1 MSIRTFR
8 HNPSLCC
15 GGLLVSALLFV
26 AIFHG
31 WLSPYTPEQMDM
43 TRRLA
48 PPGAAHWLGTDNFGR
63 DLATRL
69 AWGAGLSLSIALGA
83 TAAAAIIGTAVGL
96 LCGYCRGAVDLML
109 MRVVDVL
116 LGFPSLILV
125 MALVAVLGPGP
136 RNLAVALAAVYWTQY
151 ARVARAAALSERER
165 DYVLAAEA
173 IGVSTLRILF
183 RHLLPNIAGPLLV
196 LATLGVGVAIV
207 SESGLSF
214 LGLGVQPPTPSW
226 GWTLAYG
233 LRYLRSDPWMSTAAG
248 LTIMITVA
256 GFNLLGDG
264 LRDLLDP
271 RTPTA
276 PTGRW
281 RLPGLQRPAF

>member
-1 MSIRTFR
+1 
-8 HNPSLCC
+8 
-15 GGLLVSALLFV
+15 
-26 AIFHG
+26 
-31 WLSPYTPEQMDM
+31 M

-69 AWGAGLSLSIALGA
+69 AYGAAVSLSIALGA
-83 TAAAAIIGTAVGL
+83 IAAAAIIGTGVGL
-96 LCGYCRGAVDLML
+96 LCGYCRGAVDLAL
-109 MRVVDVL
+109 MRVVDIV

-136 RNLAVALAAVYWTQY
+136 RNLAVALAAVFWTQY

-165 DYVLAAEA
+165 DYILAAEA

-183 RHLLPNIAGPLLV
+183 HHLLPNIAGPLIV

-214 LGLGVQPPTPSW
+214 LGLGVQPPAPSW

-248 LTIMITVA
+248 LTIMITVL

-271 RTPTA
+271 RA
-276 PTGRW
+276 PAAATGSW
-281 RLPGLQRPAF
+281 RLPGLQRPAV

>member
-1 MSIRTFR
+1 MRALHR
-8 HNPSLCC
+8 NPSLFC
-15 GGLLVSALLFV
+15 GGLLVGAVLF
-26 AIFHG
+26 AAMFHA

-43 TRRLA
+43 ARRLA
-48 PPGAAHWLGTDNFGR
+48 PPGVAHWLGTDNFGR

-69 AWGAGLSLSIALGA
+69 AHGAGVSLSIALGA
-83 TAAAAIIGTAVGL
+83 TAAAAIFGTAVGL
-96 LCGYCRGAVDLML
+96 LCGYCRGTVDLVL
-109 MRVVDVL
+109 MRIVDIV

-125 MALVAVLGPGP
+125 MALVALLGPGP
-136 RNLAVALAAVYWTQY
+136 RNLAVALAAVFWTQY
-151 ARVARAAALSERER
+151 ARVVRAAALSERER
-165 DYVLAAEA
+165 DYILAAEA
-173 IGVSTLRILF
+173 IGVGTLRILF
-183 RHLLPNIAGPLLV
+183 RHLLPNIAAPLIV

-248 LTIMITVA
+248 LTIMVTVT
-256 GFNLLGDG
+256 GFNLLGNG

-271 RTPTA
+271 RAPAA